1 MHVKY
6 LNNTGDTIIEVL
18 VCIAVVST
26 ILGGAFVTTRQSQV
40 GVRNSQEHAEA
51 LKLVESQLEQLRGD
65 TTDAVGA
72 TTPFCM
78 YNEAPV
84 SAVIAPQDKD
94 CTQDSGGLANKSD
107 SRYYLT
113 ITRCAAIACG
123 NNIANSYVF
132 TVKASWPEV
141 TGQGNGQE
149 TMVYRLY

>member
-1 MHVKY
+1 MYVKY
-6 LNNTGDTIIEVL
+6 LNNAGDTIIEVL

-26 ILGGAFVTTRQSQV
+26 ILGGAFVTTHQSQV

-51 LKLVESQLEQLRGD
+51 LKLIESQLEQLRGD
-65 TTDAVGA
+65 TTDAISA
-72 TTPFCM
+72 TPPFCM

-84 SAVIAPQDKD
+84 SAVIAPQDQD
-94 CTQDSGGLANKSD
+94 CTQDSGGLAKQSD

>member
-1 MHVKY
+1 MKY
-6 LNNTGDTIIEVL
+6 LNNAGDTIIEVL

-65 TTDAVGA
+65 TNDAITA

-78 YNEAPV
+78 FNETPE
-84 SAVIAPQDKD
+84 SAVIAPQSAD
-94 CTQDSGGLANKSD
+94 CTQDSGGQAKQPD

-113 ITRCAAIACG
+113 ITRCTTIACG
-123 NNIANSYVF
+123 NNIASSYLF
-132 TVKASWPEV
+132 TVTATWPQI
-141 TGQGNGQE
+141 TGQGNGQAS
-149 TMVYRLY
+149 MVYRLY

>member
-1 MHVKY
+1 MHIKY

-65 TTDAVGA
+65 TAQVTTY

-78 YNEAPV
+78 YNETPV
-84 SAVIAPQDKD
+84 SAVIAPQDAD
-94 CTQDSGGLANKSD
+94 CTQDSGGLAKQSD

-113 ITRCAAIACG
+113 IARCTAIACG
-123 NNIANSYVF
+123 NNIAGSYLF
-132 TVKASWPEV
+132 TVTATWTQV

-149 TMVYRLY
+149 SMVYRLY

>member
-1 MHVKY
+1 MHMKY
-6 LNNTGDTIIEVL
+6 LNNAGDTIIEVL

-26 ILGGAFVTTRQSQV
+26 VLGGAFVTTRQSQV

-65 TTDAVGA
+65 TTDAINA

-84 SAVIAPQDKD
+84 SAVIAPQSAD
-94 CTQDSGGLANKSD
+94 CTQNSGGVAKQPD

-123 NNIANSYVF
+123 NNIANSYLF
-132 TVKASWPEV
+132 TVKASWPQV
-141 TGQGNGQE
+141 TGQGNGTE

>member
-1 MHVKY
+1 MHLKH
-6 LNNTGDTIIEVL
+6 LNNVGDTIIEVL
-18 VCIAVVST
+18 VSMAIVST

-65 TTDAVGA
+65 TADAINA

-84 SAVIAPQDKD
+84 SAVIAPQSVY
-94 CTQDSGGLANKSD
+94 CTQDSAGAAQKSD

-113 ITRCAAIACG
+113 ITRCTAIACG
-123 NNIANSYVF
+123 NNIAKSYLF
-132 TVKASWPEV
+132 TVNVTWPQV
-141 TGQGNGQE
+141 TGQGNGTE
-149 TMVYRLY
+149 SMVYRLY

>member
-1 MHVKY
+1 M
-6 LNNTGDTIIEVL
+6 IEVL
-18 VCIAVVST
+18 VSIAVVSM

-65 TTDAVGA
+65 TSDAITA
-72 TTPFCM
+72 SMPFCM

-84 SAVIAPQDKD
+84 SAVIAPQSAD
-94 CTQDSGGLANKSD
+94 CTQDSAGAAKQSD

-113 ITRCAAIACG
+113 ITRCVATACG
-123 NNIANSYVF
+123 NSIANSYLF
-132 TVKASWPEV
+132 TVTATWPQI

-149 TMVYRLY
+149 SMVYRLY